1 MSPAAPEEKL
11 GSKTVQELQALA
23 AAEAARAP
31 KPSSF
36 SRAAHL
42 HLIDL
47 LSRRAGTGFA
57 LIAGLTIFMSVLIA
71 RGLPLRAGVWTVM
84 VFASLYASRSYLAA
98 FRSGERIS
106 AHPFRWRAFHTASL
120 TVVSFAF
127 GAGAVLLLPRG
138 SADFEA
144 YEILGFVFAGALGAG
159 ALNAAHFTTGLGAL
173 LPAGLFVVASALR
186 QFGAGAETAALALML
201 AASCAGLFIAS
212 ARMRANASRLN
223 PRRASRRGQLD
234 QLAPKTERA
243 AASSAPAA
251 RFG

>member
-1 MSPAAPEEKL
+1 MSPAATEEEL

-23 AAEAARAP
+23 AAEAARP
-31 KPSSF
+31 QKQSGH

-42 HLIDL
+42 YLIDL

-71 RGLPLRAGVWTVM
+71 RGLPMRAGVWAIM
-84 VFASLYASRSYLAA
+84 VFVTLYASRSYLAA
-98 FRSGERIS
+98 FRSGESIS
-106 AHPFRWRAFHTASL
+106 AHPFRWRAYHTASL

-138 SADFEA
+138 SADFDA
-144 YEILGFVFAGALGAG
+144 YEILGLVFAGAIGAG
-159 ALNAAHFTTGLGAL
+159 ALNAAHFRAGLGAL
-173 LPAGLFVVASALR
+173 LPAGLFVVASAMR
-186 QFGAGAETAALALML
+186 QFGAGAETAVLAFALV
-201 AASCAGLFIAS
+201 ASCAGLFIAS
-212 ARMRANASRLN
+212 ARMRATAVRLN
-223 PRRASRRGQLD
+223 PRRASGRGRLD

-243 AASSAPAA
+243 AAASASAA